1 MHKIQEFLYSLGFI
15 SLCTWATF
23 CLGLQFRVCIQYDEH
38 FGPYSQR
45 YEIKPNQ
52 RYPYWNRSCWYL
64 TPSRIHSFYCAHV
77 PYGWKIEVTGRKVFL
92 FLGSISVFHTNFTI
106 MIHTVS
112 IWLTLCLA
120 IWRWIMIK
128 FPSFSLEICTL
139 TASKIVLALGFGSY
153 NFKPS
158 LEENRRERF

>member
-1 MHKIQEFLYSLGFI
+1 MMNILVLTHKDMRSNPINVILTGIAVADILLLLEYIPFTVHMYLMDEKSRSLEERF
-15 SLCTWATF
+15 
-23 CLGLQFRVCIQYDEH
+23 
-38 FGPYSQR
+38 
-45 YEIKPNQ
+45 
-52 RYPYWNRSCWYL
+52 
-64 TPSRIHSFYCAHV
+64 SFSW
-77 PYGWKIEVTGRKVFL
+77 GVFL
-92 FLGSISVFHTNFTI
+92 LFHTNFTI